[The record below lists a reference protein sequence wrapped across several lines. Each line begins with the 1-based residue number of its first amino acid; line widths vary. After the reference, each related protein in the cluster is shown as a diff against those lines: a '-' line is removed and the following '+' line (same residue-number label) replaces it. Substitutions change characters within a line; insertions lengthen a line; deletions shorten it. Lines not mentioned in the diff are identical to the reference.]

1 MFEADALVSWAPLL
15 DKRLIRIGGRDACS
29 FLQGLITQDLFSL
42 GEKAVYGAFL
52 NPQGYVLFTCL
63 VLAHHDALYLEM
75 DHSVITPFF
84 HYLQQQK
91 LRASVTWEVQ
101 EGHLSVVWSKLS
113 TLPEKALLFEDS
125 RTSEAGLHV
134 FVPKGDNI
142 SLTPSAS
149 HGVDCHLLKQDG
161 IKDSSFGLDGPDVAS
176 RCQKTNHSAIRDPLE
191 EVQNRD
197 MLSPVC
203 KDRWRSDPL
212 IASVVESYPENSE
225 DFASTDRLAD
235 QNRIQD
241 DPLQEPDSSSSE
253 DMHDT
258 DSGRFVSYTI
268 HRWSQ
273 GLWDYPEIGLGK
285 TRAWTM
291 SLDWVNGIS
300 WNKGCFVGQEVLAR
314 YRFSEAKKMMVPCFV
329 SGWSTLPEGSPLCL
343 TEDVRIGTLIR
354 QQGSWG
360 VAELPRETVI
370 SILSGQMKVY
380 ASEDRHALPLSIP
393 WPYHWPFLFPHSVTQ
408 R

>member
-1 MFEADALVSWAPLL
+1 MFEANDSVSWAPLL

-42 GEKAVYGAFL
+42 GDKAVYGAFL

-63 VLAHHDALYLEM
+63 ILKHHDALYLEI
-75 DHSVITPFF
+75 DQNVITPFF

-101 EGHLSVVWSKLS
+101 EGHLSVVWSKLF
-113 TLPEKALLFEDS
+113 TLPEKALLFEDP

-134 FVPKGDNI
+134 FVPKGDHIN
-142 SLTPSAS
+142 LTPSAS
-149 HGVDCHLLKQDG
+149 HGSDCHVPKQDG
-161 IKDSSFGLDGPDVAS
+161 IKDSTFGLDGPDMAS
-176 RCQKTNHSAIRDPLE
+176 RCQKTNDSARRDSLE
-191 EVQNRD
+191 EVQNTD
-197 MLSPVC
+197 VLPPVC
-203 KDRWRSDPL
+203 EDELKSDAL
-212 IASVVESYPENSE
+212 MNAVVEFYSEHSE
-225 DFASTDRLAD
+225 DFVSTDRLTH

-253 DMHDT
+253 SLYQT

-291 SLDWVNGIS
+291 SLDWMNGIS
-300 WNKGCFVGQEVLAR
+300 WNKGCFVGQEILAR
-314 YRFSEAKKMMVPCFV
+314 YRFSEAKKIMVPCFV

-343 TEDVRIGTLIR
+343 TEGVQIGKLIR

-360 VAELPRETVI
+360 VAELPRETAI
-370 SILSGQMKVY
+370 SVLFHQTKVY
-380 ASEDRHALPLSIP
+380 ASEDRHALPLALP
-393 WPYHWPFLFPHSVTQ
+393 WPYHWPSLFPHSVTQ